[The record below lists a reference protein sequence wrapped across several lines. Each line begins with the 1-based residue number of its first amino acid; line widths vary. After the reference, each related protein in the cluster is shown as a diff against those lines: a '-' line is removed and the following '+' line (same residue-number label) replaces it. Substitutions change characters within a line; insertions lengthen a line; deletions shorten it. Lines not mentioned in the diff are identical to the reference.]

1 MVHFSLAEHIL
12 ETCEDDTKSMFSL
25 VQVCQLGSNIVC
37 PELLGKG
44 GGRREGGEGGGRRG
58 EEGGGELQVYAAI
71 VKTECSAKM
80 QCFHRH
86 RVDMTSHLITLF
98 HVLLELASPSHPV

>member
-1 MVHFSLAEHIL
+1 MVHLFLAEHIL

-44 GGRREGGEGGGRRG
+44 GGRREEGGGGGRRG
-58 EEGGGELQVYAAI
+58 RRVA
-71 VKTECSAKM
+71 SA
-80 QCFHRH
+80 CGYC
-86 RVDMTSHLITLF
+86 
-98 HVLLELASPSHPV
+98 

>member
-1 MVHFSLAEHIL
+1 MVHLFLAEHIL

-44 GGRREGGEGGGRRG
+44 GGRRGEEGGG
-58 EEGGGELQVYAAI
+58 GGGELQVHAAI
-71 VKTECSAKM
+71 VKTACCAKM
-80 QCFHRH
+80 RCFHPH

-98 HVLLELASPSHPV
+98 HDLLEVASPSHPV